1 MSRRAVRKTRTA
13 QLRLPFGATES
24 APPARELSIGS
35 GASRFVV
42 HLVRMPRAKRYVMR
56 LRPDGSLRVTIPR
69 RGSRA
74 EALRFAERHFPWA
87 LRQRARLQSRA
98 GEPTSWTDGT
108 LVLLDGTPERLTIVS
123 TTDGLRA
130 TLGRVVTT
138 VATGIDIRDAVRHA
152 MRATAVRDL
161 PPQLL
166 ALAAQYQLT
175 VERVTVRDQRS
186 RWGSCSR
193 TGTIALNYRLIQM
206 PPAVRR
212 YILIHELAH
221 LEHPN
226 HSRRFWTFVESMD
239 PGFRESERWLK
250 SNGQTLF

>member
-1 MSRRAVRKTRTA
+1 MARNAVRKMPTA
-13 QLRLPFGATES
+13 QLRLPLGATES
-24 APPARELSIGS
+24 PPPARELSIGS

-69 RGSRA
+69 GGSRA
-74 EALRFAERHFPWA
+74 EAFRFAERHFSWA
-87 LRQRARLQSRA
+87 LRQRARLQVP
-98 GEPTSWTDGT
+98 GEPSPWADGT

-123 TTDGLRA
+123 AMDGLRA
-130 TLGRVVTT
+130 TLGGLTIT
-138 VATGIDIRDAVRHA
+138 VSAGADIRDAVRHA
-152 MRATAVRDL
+152 MRATAGRDL

-175 VERVTVRDQRS
+175 VKRVSVRDQRS

-193 TGTIALNYRLIQM
+193 AGTIALNYRLIQM
-206 PPAVRR
+206 PPSVRR

-226 HSRRFWTFVESMD
+226 HSRRFWTLVESMD